1 MTICFAAVKLPVNI
15 KPCKKSKMT
24 LFNTLKQILHYY
36 LRVLVSAF
44 PRKTPKEVQ
53 VFRIE
58 CEKLVERYN
67 TLLKEISEYMKDH
80 SKPNQEF
87 SENSAITLSYHDTDS
102 FFLISIKED
111 LEILTN
117 DCEELLEKGVRHPE
131 DIQLQNSVIEQNL
144 KQLRELRRYSEQI
157 ETALDEYEENIMKIE
172 EEISNNT
179 LCN

>member
-1 MTICFAAVKLPVNI
+1 
-15 KPCKKSKMT
+15 MT
-24 LFNTLKQILHYY
+24 LFNTLKHIVSHY
-36 LRVLVSAF
+36 LRVSLDIF
-44 PRKTPKEVQ
+44 PKKIPKEVQ
-53 VFRIE
+53 VFRND

-80 SKPNQEF
+80 SKPNREDP
-87 SENSAITLSYHDTDS
+87 ENSAITLSYYDTDS

-111 LEILTN
+111 LENLTN
-117 DCEELLEKGVRHPE
+117 DCEELLEKGVEHPG
-131 DIQLQNSVIEQNL
+131 DIQLQTGAIEQNI

>member
-1 MTICFAAVKLPVNI
+1 
-15 KPCKKSKMT
+15 MT
-24 LFNTLKQILHYY
+24 LFNTLKHIVRHY
-36 LRVLVSAF
+36 LRVSLDAF
-44 PRKTPKEVQ
+44 PKKTPKEVQ
-53 VFRIE
+53 VFRND

-80 SKPNQEF
+80 SKPNHEDP
-87 SENSAITLSYHDTDS
+87 ENSAITLSYYDTDS

-117 DCEELLEKGVRHPE
+117 DCEELLEKGVEHPE
-131 DIQLQNSVIEQNL
+131 EIQLQNGSIEQNL

-172 EEISNNT
+172 EEISKNT

>member
-1 MTICFAAVKLPVNI
+1 
-15 KPCKKSKMT
+15 MT
-24 LFNTLKQILHYY
+24 LLNTLNHILRHY
-36 LRVLVSAF
+36 LRVFLNSF
-44 PRKTPKEVQ
+44 PTKVPKDIQ
-53 VFRIE
+53 IYKID

-80 SKPNQEF
+80 SKQNQDDP
-87 SENSAITLSYHDTDS
+87 ENSALTLSYYDTDS

-117 DCEELLEKGVRHPE
+117 DCEELLEKGVRHPG
-131 DIQLQNSVIEQNL
+131 DIQLQNGDIDQYLN
-144 KQLRELRRYSEQI
+144 QLRELRRYSEQI
-157 ETALDEYEENIMKIE
+157 ETALGEYEENIMKIE

>member
-1 MTICFAAVKLPVNI
+1 
-15 KPCKKSKMT
+15 MT
-24 LFNTLKQILHYY
+24 LFNTLKHIVRYY
-36 LRVLVSAF
+36 LRVSLDAF
-44 PRKTPKEVQ
+44 SKKNPKEVQ
-53 VFRIE
+53 VFRND

-80 SKPNQEF
+80 SKPNHEDP
-87 SENSAITLSYHDTDS
+87 ENSAITLSYYDTDS

-117 DCEELLEKGVRHPE
+117 DCEELLEKGVEHPG
-131 DIQLQNSVIEQNL
+131 DIQLQNDAIKQNL

>member
-1 MTICFAAVKLPVNI
+1 
-15 KPCKKSKMT
+15 MT
-24 LFNTLKQILHYY
+24 LFNTLKHIVRHY
-36 LRVLVSAF
+36 LRVLLDAF
-44 PRKTPKEVQ
+44 PKKIPKEVQ
-53 VFRIE
+53 VFRND
-58 CEKLVERYN
+58 CEELVERYN

-80 SKPNQEF
+80 SKPNHEDP
-87 SENSAITLSYHDTDS
+87 ENSAITLSYFDTDS

-117 DCEELLEKGVRHPE
+117 DCEELLEKGVAHPVG
-131 DIQLQNSVIEQNL
+131 IQLQNGAIEQNL

-157 ETALDEYEENIMKIE
+157 ETALDEYEENIMKIQ

>member
-1 MTICFAAVKLPVNI
+1 
-15 KPCKKSKMT
+15 MT
-24 LFNTLKQILHYY
+24 LFNTLKHIVRHY
-36 LRVLVSAF
+36 LRVSLDAF
-44 PRKTPKEVQ
+44 PKKITKEVQ
-53 VFRIE
+53 VFRHD
-58 CEKLVERYN
+58 CENLVERYN

-80 SKPNQEF
+80 SKPNHEDP
-87 SENSAITLSYHDTDS
+87 ENSAITLSYYDTDS

-117 DCEELLEKGVRHPE
+117 DCEELLEKGGEHPG
-131 DIQLQNSVIEQNL
+131 DIQLQNGAIEQNL

>member
-1 MTICFAAVKLPVNI
+1 M
-15 KPCKKSKMT
+15 S
-24 LFNTLKQILHYY
+24 LFNTLKHIVRHY
-36 LRVLVSAF
+36 LRVSLDAF
-44 PRKTPKEVQ
+44 PKKIPKEVQ
-53 VFRIE
+53 VFKND

-80 SKPNQEF
+80 SKPNHEDP
-87 SENSAITLSYHDTDS
+87 ENSAITLSYYDTDS

-117 DCEELLEKGVRHPE
+117 DCEELLEKGVEHPG
-131 DIQLQNSVIEQNL
+131 DIQLQNGAIEQNL

-179 LCN
+179 LCNWHQPPYPLSVKFLLITSLQ

>member
-1 MTICFAAVKLPVNI
+1 MCSSDL
-15 KPCKKSKMT
+15 KMT

-36 LRVLVSAF
+36 LRVLLYAF
-44 PRKTPKEVQ
+44 PKKVPKEVH

-80 SKPNQEF
+80 SKPNHEDPQ
-87 SENSAITLSYHDTDS
+87 NSAITLSYYDTDS

-117 DCEELLEKGVRHPE
+117 DCEELLEKGVKNPG
-131 DIQLQNSVIEQNL
+131 DIHLQNSIIEQNL

-179 LCN
+179 LHN

>member
-1 MTICFAAVKLPVNI
+1 
-15 KPCKKSKMT
+15 MT
-24 LFNTLKQILHYY
+24 LLNTLKYILHHYI
-36 LRVLVSAF
+36 RVSLEAI
-44 PRKTPKEVQ
+44 PKKIPKEVQ
-53 VFRIE
+53 VFRSD

-67 TLLKEISEYMKDH
+67 RLLKVISEYMKDH
-80 SKPNQEF
+80 SKPNQEDP
-87 SENSAITLSYHDTDS
+87 ENSAITLSYYDTDS

-117 DCEELLEKGVRHPE
+117 DCEELLEKGVGHPV
-131 DIQLQNSVIEQNL
+131 DIQLQNGAIEQNL

>member
-1 MTICFAAVKLPVNI
+1 
-15 KPCKKSKMT
+15 MT
-24 LFNTLKQILHYY
+24 LFNTLKHIVRHY
-36 LRVLVSAF
+36 LRVSLDAF
-44 PRKTPKEVQ
+44 PKKVSKEIQ
-53 VFRIE
+53 VFRND

-80 SKPNQEF
+80 SKPNHEDP
-87 SENSAITLSYHDTDS
+87 ENSAITLSYYDTDS

-117 DCEELLEKGVRHPE
+117 DCEELLEKGVEHPG
-131 DIQLQNSVIEQNL
+131 DIQLQNGAIEQNL
-144 KQLRELRRYSEQI
+144 IQLRELRRYSEQI

>member
-1 MTICFAAVKLPVNI
+1 MNLK
-15 KPCKKSKMT
+15 KMT
-24 LFNTLKQILHYY
+24 LFNILEHILRHY
-36 LRVLVSAF
+36 LRVALDAF
-44 PRKTPKEVQ
+44 PKKDPKEVR
-53 VFRIE
+53 VFRND

-80 SKPNQEF
+80 SRPNNEDP
-87 SENSAITLSYHDTDS
+87 ENSAITLSYSDTDS
-102 FFLISIKED
+102 FYLISIKED

-117 DCEELLEKGVRHPE
+117 DCEELLEKGVEHPG
-131 DIQLQNSVIEQNL
+131 DIQLQNGAIEQNL

>member
-1 MTICFAAVKLPVNI
+1 
-15 KPCKKSKMT
+15 MT
-24 LFNTLKQILHYY
+24 LFNTLKHIVRHY
-36 LRVLVSAF
+36 LRVSLDAF
-44 PRKTPKEVQ
+44 PKNIPKEVQ
-53 VFRIE
+53 VFRND
-58 CEKLVERYN
+58 CERLVERYN
-67 TLLKEISEYMKDH
+67 ILLKEISEYMKDH
-80 SKPNQEF
+80 SKHNQEDP
-87 SENSAITLSYHDTDS
+87 ENSAITLSYYDTDS

-117 DCEELLEKGVRHPE
+117 DCEELLEKVVEHPG
-131 DIQLQNSVIEQNL
+131 DIQLQNGAIEQNL

>member
-1 MTICFAAVKLPVNI
+1 
-15 KPCKKSKMT
+15 MT
-24 LFNTLKQILHYY
+24 LFNILKQIVRHY
-36 LRVLVSAF
+36 LRVTIDIF
-44 PRKTPKEVQ
+44 PKKDPKEVRI
-53 VFRIE
+53 FRND

-80 SKPNQEF
+80 SKPNHEDP
-87 SENSAITLSYHDTDS
+87 ENSAITLSYYDTDS

-117 DCEELLEKGVRHPE
+117 DCEELLEKGVVHPG
-131 DIQLQNSVIEQNL
+131 DIQLQTGAIEQNL

>member
-1 MTICFAAVKLPVNI
+1 
-15 KPCKKSKMT
+15 MT
-24 LFNTLKQILHYY
+24 LFNTLKHIVRHY
-36 LRVLVSAF
+36 LRVSLDAF
-44 PRKTPKEVQ
+44 PKKIPKEVQ
-53 VFRIE
+53 VFRND

-67 TLLKEISEYMKDH
+67 SLLKEISEYMKDH
-80 SKPNQEF
+80 SKPNHDDP
-87 SENSAITLSYHDTDS
+87 ENSAITLSYHDTDS

-117 DCEELLEKGVRHPE
+117 DCEELLEKGVKHPG
-131 DIQLQNSVIEQNL
+131 DIQLQNDAIKQNL

>member
-1 MTICFAAVKLPVNI
+1 M
-15 KPCKKSKMT
+15 S
-24 LFNTLKQILHYY
+24 LFNTLKHIVRHY
-36 LRVLVSAF
+36 LRVSLDAF
-44 PRKTPKEVQ
+44 PKNIPKDVQ
-53 VFRIE
+53 VFRND

-80 SKPNQEF
+80 SKPNHEDP
-87 SENSAITLSYHDTDS
+87 ENSAIILSYYDTDS

-117 DCEELLEKGVRHPE
+117 DCEELLEKGVKNPG
-131 DIQLQNSVIEQNL
+131 DIHLQNSIIEQNL
-144 KQLRELRRYSEQI
+144 KQLRDLRRYSEQI

>member
-1 MTICFAAVKLPVNI
+1 M
-15 KPCKKSKMT
+15 S
-24 LFNTLKQILHYY
+24 LFNTLKHILRHYM
-36 LRVLVSAF
+36 RVLIYSF
-44 PRKTPKEVQ
+44 PKKVPKEVQ
-53 VFRIE
+53 LFRSD

-80 SKPNQEF
+80 SKPNHQDP
-87 SENSAITLSYHDTDS
+87 ENSAIILSYYDTDS

-117 DCEELLEKGVRHPE
+117 DCEELLEKGVRHPA
-131 DIQLQNSVIEQNL
+131 DISLQNSVMEQNL

-157 ETALDEYEENIMKIE
+157 ETALHEYEENIMQIE

>member
-1 MTICFAAVKLPVNI
+1 MTF
-15 KPCKKSKMT
+15 
-24 LFNTLKQILHYY
+24 FNTVKHVISHYLK
-36 LRVLVSAF
+36 VSLYAF
-44 PRKTPKEVQ
+44 SKKVPNEVK
-53 VFRIE
+53 VFRSD

-67 TLLKEISEYMKDH
+67 TLLKEISEYMKEH
-80 SKPNQEF
+80 SKHNHEDP
-87 SENSAITLSYHDTDS
+87 ENSAVTLSYHDTDS

-111 LEILTN
+111 LELLTS
-117 DCEELLEKGVRHPE
+117 DCEDLLEKGVSHPE
-131 DIQLQNSVIEQNL
+131 DVHLQNGAIEQNL

>member
-1 MTICFAAVKLPVNI
+1 
-15 KPCKKSKMT
+15 MT
-24 LFNTLKQILHYY
+24 LFNTLKYIVRHY
-36 LRVLVSAF
+36 LRESLDAF
-44 PRKTPKEVQ
+44 PKKIPKEVQ
-53 VFRIE
+53 VFRND

-80 SKPNQEF
+80 SKPNHEDPD
-87 SENSAITLSYHDTDS
+87 NSAITLSYYDTDS

-117 DCEELLEKGVRHPE
+117 DCDELLEKGVEHPG
-131 DIQLQNSVIEQNL
+131 DIQLQNSAIEQNL

>member
-1 MTICFAAVKLPVNI
+1 M
-15 KPCKKSKMT
+15 
-24 LFNTLKQILHYY
+24 
-36 LRVLVSAF
+36 RVLIYSF
-44 PRKTPKEVQ
+44 PKKVPKEVQ
-53 VFRIE
+53 LFRSD

-67 TLLKEISEYMKDH
+67 MLLKEISEYMKDH
-80 SKPNQEF
+80 SKPNHQDP
-87 SENSAITLSYHDTDS
+87 ENSAIILSYYDTDS

-117 DCEELLEKGVRHPE
+117 DCEELLEKGVRNPA
-131 DIQLQNSVIEQNL
+131 DISLQNSVMEQNL

-157 ETALDEYEENIMKIE
+157 ETALHEYEENIMQIE

>member
-1 MTICFAAVKLPVNI
+1 
-15 KPCKKSKMT
+15 MT
-24 LFNTLKQILHYY
+24 LFNTLRHIVRHY
-36 LRVLVSAF
+36 LRVSLDAI
-44 PRKTPKEVQ
+44 PKNIPKEVQ
-53 VFRIE
+53 IFRND

-80 SKPNQEF
+80 SKPNHEDP
-87 SENSAITLSYHDTDS
+87 ENSAITLSYYDTDS

-117 DCEELLEKGVRHPE
+117 DCEELLEKGMEHTRE
-131 DIQLQNSVIEQNL
+131 IQLQNGAIEQNL
-144 KQLRELRRYSEQI
+144 DQLRELRRYSEQI

>member
-1 MTICFAAVKLPVNI
+1 
-15 KPCKKSKMT
+15 MT
-24 LFNTLKQILHYY
+24 LLNTLKHIVRHY
-36 LRVLVSAF
+36 LRVSLDAF
-44 PRKTPKEVQ
+44 PKKIPKEVQ
-53 VFRIE
+53 VFRND

-67 TLLKEISEYMKDH
+67 SLLKEISEYMKDH
-80 SKPNQEF
+80 SKPNYEDP
-87 SENSAITLSYHDTDS
+87 ENSAITLSYFDTDS

-117 DCEELLEKGVRHPE
+117 DCEELLEKGVSHPE
-131 DIQLQNSVIEQNL
+131 VIQLENNVIEQNL

-157 ETALDEYEENIMKIE
+157 ESALDEYEENIMKIE

>member
-1 MTICFAAVKLPVNI
+1 
-15 KPCKKSKMT
+15 MT
-24 LFNTLKQILHYY
+24 LFNTLKHILSHY
-36 LRVLVSAF
+36 LRASLDAF
-44 PRKTPKEVQ
+44 PKKISKEVQ
-53 VFRIE
+53 VFRSD

-67 TLLKEISEYMKDH
+67 ILLKEISEYMKDH
-80 SKPNQEF
+80 SKPNQEDP
-87 SENSAITLSYHDTDS
+87 ENSAITLSYYDTDS

-117 DCEELLEKGVRHPE
+117 DCEELLEKGVEHPG
-131 DIQLQNSVIEQNL
+131 DIQLQNGAIEQNL

>member
-1 MTICFAAVKLPVNI
+1 
-15 KPCKKSKMT
+15 MT
-24 LFNTLKQILHYY
+24 LLYTQKHIVHHY
-36 LRVLVSAF
+36 LRVLLYAF
-44 PRKTPKEVQ
+44 PKNVPKEVQ
-53 VFRIE
+53 VFRSD

-67 TLLKEISEYMKDH
+67 TLLKQISEYMKDH
-80 SKPNQEF
+80 SKPNHEDP
-87 SENSAITLSYHDTDS
+87 ENSDITLSYYDTDS

-117 DCEELLEKGVRHPE
+117 DCEELLEKGVKNPE
-131 DIQLQNSVIEQNL
+131 DVHLQNDVIEQNL

>member
-1 MTICFAAVKLPVNI
+1 
-15 KPCKKSKMT
+15 MT
-24 LFNTLKQILHYY
+24 LLNTLKHIVRHY
-36 LRVLVSAF
+36 LRVSLDAF
-44 PRKTPKEVQ
+44 PKNVPKEIQ
-53 VFRIE
+53 VFRND

-80 SKPNQEF
+80 SKPNHEDP
-87 SENSAITLSYHDTDS
+87 ENSAITLSYHDTDS

-117 DCEELLEKGVRHPE
+117 DCEELLEKGVEHPE
-131 DIQLQNSVIEQNL
+131 DIQLQNGAIEQNL

>member
-1 MTICFAAVKLPVNI
+1 
-15 KPCKKSKMT
+15 MT
-24 LFNTLKQILHYY
+24 LFNTLKHIVSHY
-36 LRVLVSAF
+36 LRVSLDAF
-44 PRKTPKEVQ
+44 PKKIPKEVQ
-53 VFRIE
+53 LCRSD

-67 TLLKEISEYMKDH
+67 RLLKVISEYMKDH
-80 SKPNQEF
+80 SKPNQEDP
-87 SENSAITLSYHDTDS
+87 ENSAITLSYYDTDS

-117 DCEELLEKGVRHPE
+117 DCEELLEKGVGHPV
-131 DIQLQNSVIEQNL
+131 DIQLQNGAIEQNL
-144 KQLRELRRYSEQI
+144 KQLRERRRYSEQI

>member
-1 MTICFAAVKLPVNI
+1 
-15 KPCKKSKMT
+15 MT
-24 LFNTLKQILHYY
+24 LFNTLKHILRHY
-36 LRVLVSAF
+36 LRVSLDAF
-44 PRKTPKEVQ
+44 QKNIPKEVQ
-53 VFRIE
+53 VFRND

-67 TLLKEISEYMKDH
+67 TLLKAISEYMKDH
-80 SKPNQEF
+80 SKPNHEDP
-87 SENSAITLSYHDTDS
+87 ENSAITLSYYDTDS

-117 DCEELLEKGVRHPE
+117 DCEELLEKGVEHPV
-131 DIQLQNSVIEQNL
+131 DIQLQNGAIEQNL

>member
-1 MTICFAAVKLPVNI
+1 
-15 KPCKKSKMT
+15 MT
-24 LFNTLKQILHYY
+24 LFSTLKQILHYY
-36 LRVLVSAF
+36 LRVLVYAF
-44 PRKTPKEVQ
+44 PKKVPKEVQ

-80 SKPNQEF
+80 SKPNHEDP
-87 SENSAITLSYHDTDS
+87 ENSAITLSYYDTDS

-117 DCEELLEKGVRHPE
+117 DCEELLEKGVEHPG
-131 DIQLQNSVIEQNL
+131 DIQLQNSAIEQNL